1 MSGPQE
7 GQTKEQQGK
16 WEARMEATAER
27 QDQQG
32 HKEQGQQGG
41 KAAGHGGNGAEPID
55 VKSQVAKTL
64 IEAMERG
71 DTPWQKPWKAQCLR
85 PINPTTGNGY
95 RGINRVLLS
104 LSGRSSNLWLTYQQ
118 AAAKGWSVRKGEK
131 GTMIVKVVE
140 FDREDRGS
148 RGGPDSGGAGSAG
161 GSGRASVQGGRSRG
175 GSNGGDR
182 GGQAEGGS
190 QGKGDQDRKA
200 FALRRYF
207 VFNAEQIEGMPQPE
221 AEATNDKPFDV
232 AEKAE
237 AVIEAMK
244 ERTGLLVIHGGDK
257 AFYSPKL
264 DEVRIPA
271 KRSFHSE
278 YDYFSTIF
286 HEFSHSTLHEKRLNR
301 TNAIGQKWGDSA
313 YALEELRAEIASAIL
328 SDSTGLSARCSP
340 ESMKAHV
347 ENHSAYLRS
356 WIKAI
361 ERDPMAVF
369 SAAKD
374 AEAMAEYVLEQ
385 ERLFTALAPHKE
397 WIEEYEME
405 RRA

>member
-1 MSGPQE
+1 
-7 GQTKEQQGK
+7 
-16 WEARMEATAER
+16 MEATAKRQEQQQER
-27 QDQQG
+27 E
-32 HKEQGQQGG
+32 KQGQQS
-41 KAAGHGGNGAEPID
+41 AGQGQDGAERID

-85 PINPTTGNGY
+85 PINPTTNNGY

-118 AAAKGWSVRKGEK
+118 AAANGWNVRKGEK

-148 RGGPDSGGAGSAG
+148 RSGAGGGSATGSRGNGGRGG
-161 GSGRASVQGGRSRG
+161 GSGGSRG
-175 GSNGGDR
+175 GQGDGGAKER
-182 GGQAEGGS
+182 
-190 QGKGDQDRKA
+190 GDQDRKA

-207 VFNAEQIEGMPQPE
+207 VFNAEQIDGMPQQE
-221 AEATNDKPFDV
+221 AEVTGDKPFDV

-237 AVIEAMK
+237 AVIQAMK

-301 TNAIGQKWGDSA
+301 ADAIGQKWGDSA

-361 ERDPMAVF
+361 EKDPMAVF

-385 ERLFTALAPHKE
+385 ERLFTAMAPHKE
-397 WIEEYEME
+397 WVEEYEMAASV
-405 RRA
+405 R

>member
-1 MSGPQE
+1 
-7 GQTKEQQGK
+7 
-16 WEARMEATAER
+16 MEATAER

-32 HKEQGQQGG
+32 HREQGQQGW
-41 KAAGHGGNGAEPID
+41 KAAGNGGNGVDPID

-71 DTPWQKPWKAQCLR
+71 DTPWQKPWNAQCLR

-118 AAAKGWSVRKGEK
+118 AAANGWNVRKGEK

-140 FDREDRGS
+140 FNREDRGS
-148 RGGPDSGGAGSAG
+148 RGGPNSGGAGNAG
-161 GSGRASVQGGRSRG
+161 GSGSANNYGSRNRGSSGG
-175 GSNGGDR
+175 GSGGGR
-182 GGQAEGGS
+182 GGQAEGGAKE
-190 QGKGDQDRKA
+190 QGDQDRKA

-221 AEATNDKPFDV
+221 AEATSDKPFDV

-237 AVIEAMK
+237 AVIQAMK

-264 DEVRIPA
+264 DEVRVPV

-361 ERDPMAVF
+361 EKDPMAVF

-397 WIEEYEME
+397 WIAEYE
-405 RRA
+405 RHA

>member
-1 MSGPQE
+1 
-7 GQTKEQQGK
+7 
-16 WEARMEATAER
+16 MEATAER

-41 KAAGHGGNGAEPID
+41 KAAGHGGNGADPID

-71 DTPWQKPWKAQCLR
+71 DTPWQKPWKAQCLC
-85 PINPTTGNGY
+85 PKNPTTGNGY

-118 AAAKGWSVRKGEK
+118 AAANGWNVRKGEK

-148 RGGPDSGGAGSAG
+148 RGGPDAG
-161 GSGRASVQGGRSRG
+161 GSGSAAGSGGSGRNRNQGNRGRDQGGG
-175 GSNGGDR
+175 GGR
-182 GGQAEGGS
+182 GGQSDGGPKE
-190 QGKGDQDRKA
+190 QGDQDRKA

-221 AEATNDKPFDV
+221 AEATSDKPFDV

-237 AVIEAMK
+237 AVIQAMK

-264 DEVRIPA
+264 DEVRVPA
-271 KRSFHSE
+271 KRTFRSE

-385 ERLFTALAPHKE
+385 ERLFTAMSPHKE
-397 WIEEYEME
+397 WIDGYD
-405 RRA
+405 RAQNR

>member
-1 MSGPQE
+1 
-7 GQTKEQQGK
+7 
-16 WEARMEATAER
+16 MEATAER

-140 FDREDRGS
+140 FDREDRGG
-148 RGGPDSGGAGSAG
+148 RGGPDPGGAGS
-161 GSGRASVQGGRSRG
+161 ASVQGGRSRG

-207 VFNAEQIEGMPQPE
+207 VFNAEQIDGMPQPE
-221 AEATNDKPFDV
+221 VEATTDKPFDV

-237 AVIEAMK
+237 AVIQAMK

-385 ERLFTALAPHKE
+385 ERLFTAMAPHKE
-397 WIEEYEME
+397 WIAEYE
-405 RRA
+405 RQA

>member
-1 MSGPQE
+1 
-7 GQTKEQQGK
+7 
-16 WEARMEATAER
+16 MEATKER
-27 QDQQG
+27 QDQQ
-32 HKEQGQQGG
+32 ERDQQGQ
-41 KAAGHGGNGAEPID
+41 KAAGQGGDGSERID

-104 LSGRSSNLWLTYQQ
+104 LSGRSSNQWLTYQQ
-118 AAAKGWSVRKGEK
+118 AAANGWNVRKGEK

-140 FDREDRGS
+140 FDRKDRGGL
-148 RGGPDSGGAGSAG
+148 GGPESGGTGSAG
-161 GSGRASVQGGRSRG
+161 GSGSRSRG
-175 GSNGGDR
+175 NGNGGGR
-182 GGQAEGGS
+182 GGHGSSGDGGS
-190 QGKGDQDRKA
+190 KEQGDQDRKA

-221 AEATNDKPFDV
+221 VEATGDKPFDV

-237 AVIEAMK
+237 AVIQAMK

-271 KRSFHSE
+271 KRSFQSE

-385 ERLFTALAPHKE
+385 ERLFTAMAPHKE
-397 WIEEYEME
+397 WVEEYEMAVKV
-405 RRA
+405 R

>member
-1 MSGPQE
+1 
-7 GQTKEQQGK
+7 
-16 WEARMEATAER
+16 MEATAER

-41 KAAGHGGNGAEPID
+41 KAAGQGGNGADPID

-85 PINPTTGNGY
+85 PINPTTNNGY

-104 LSGRSSNLWLTYQQ
+104 LSGRSSNLWMTYQQ

-148 RGGPDSGGAGSAG
+148 RGGSDSGGTGNAG
-161 GSGRASVQGGRSRG
+161 GSRGASSHGSRSSGNGNGGGRG
-175 GSNGGDR
+175 GH
-182 GGQAEGGS
+182 AEGGS
-190 QGKGDQDRKA
+190 KEQGDQDRKS

-207 VFNAEQIEGMPQPE
+207 VFNAEQIEGMPQQE
-221 AEATNDKPFDV
+221 AEPTGDKPFDV

-237 AVIEAMK
+237 AVIQAMK
-244 ERTGLLVIHGGDK
+244 ERTGLIVIHGGDK

-264 DEVRIPA
+264 DEVRVPA
-271 KRSFHSE
+271 KRTFRSE

-301 TNAIGQKWGDSA
+301 TNAIGEKWGDSA

-340 ESMKAHV
+340 ESMVAHV

-361 ERDPMAVF
+361 EKDPMAVF

-397 WIEEYEME
+397 WVEEYEMAGA
-405 RRA
+405 RR

>member
-1 MSGPQE
+1 MNE
-7 GQTKEQQGK
+7 AKEQQPSD
-16 WEARMEATAER
+16 ETRV
-27 QDQQG
+27 
-32 HKEQGQQGG
+32 
-41 KAAGHGGNGAEPID
+41 N
-55 VKSQVAKTL
+55 VKSQVAQML
-64 IEAMERG
+64 IDAMERG
-71 DTPWQKPWKAQCLR
+71 DTPWQRPWDAQQGS
-85 PINPTTGNGY
+85 PMSAMNPTTGNAYKGV
-95 RGINRVLLS
+95 NRILLAIA
-104 LSGRSSNLWLTYQQ
+104 GAGFGSNHWMTYQQ
-118 AAAKGWSVRKGEK
+118 AAAKGWNVRKGEK

-140 FDREDRGS
+140 FDREDR
-148 RGGPDSGGAGSAG
+148 AGQAG
-161 GSGRASVQGGRSRG
+161 LGGR
-175 GSNGGDR
+175 D
-182 GGQAEGGS
+182 AGS
-190 QGKGDQDRKA
+190 QGAGGGWSGNRSGKRGGNIEGQSGHGNGGSKEQGDQDRKA

-221 AEATNDKPFDV
+221 AEAGNTESVSV

-237 AVIEAMK
+237 AVIAAMK

-271 KRSFHSE
+271 KRSFRSE

-347 ENHSAYLRS
+347 ENHSAYLKS

-361 ERDPMAVF
+361 EKDPMAVF

-397 WIEEYEME
+397 WVAEYE
-405 RRA
+405 RVASQK

>member
-1 MSGPQE
+1 MSHSPSANPGAP
-7 GQTKEQQGK
+7 TQQQD
-16 WEARMEATAER
+16 ER
-27 QDQQG
+27 
-32 HKEQGQQGG
+32 
-41 KAAGHGGNGAEPID
+41 ID

-85 PINPTTGNGY
+85 PINPTTSNGY

-104 LSGRSSNLWLTYQQ
+104 LSGRSSNLWMTYQQ
-118 AAAKGWSVRKGEK
+118 AAANGWSVRKGEK

-140 FDREDRGS
+140 FDKADQGRQ
-148 RGGPDSGGAGSAG
+148 GGHEIGGGAGSG
-161 GSGRASVQGGRSRG
+161 GTGSGSRSGRSG
-175 GSNGGDR
+175 GHGSGN
-182 GGQAEGGS
+182 GGS
-190 QGKGDQDRKA
+190 QAAHGDGGVKEQGDKDRKA
-200 FALRRYF
+200 VALRRYF

-221 AEATNDKPFDV
+221 AEAANDKPFDV

-237 AVIEAMK
+237 AVTQAMK
-244 ERTGLLVIHGGDK
+244 EQTGLLVIHGGDK

-264 DEVRIPA
+264 DEVRMPP
-271 KRSFHSE
+271 KRAFHSE

-286 HEFSHSTLHEKRLNR
+286 HEISHSTLHEKRLNR

-313 YALEELRAEIASAIL
+313 FALEELRAEIASAIL
-328 SDSTGLSARCSP
+328 SESTGLSAKCSP

-347 ENHSAYLRS
+347 DNHSAYLRS

-361 ERDPMAVF
+361 EKDPMAIF

-374 AEAMAEYVLEQ
+374 AELMSEYVLAQ
-385 ERLFTALAPHKE
+385 ERQMTAMAPHKE
-397 WIEEYEME
+397 WVEEYEMA

>member
-1 MSGPQE
+1 
-7 GQTKEQQGK
+7 
-16 WEARMEATAER
+16 MEATAER
-27 QDQQG
+27 QEKQERDQQG
-32 HKEQGQQGG
+32 Q
-41 KAAGHGGNGAEPID
+41 KAAEHGGNGAGQGGDGAERID

-118 AAAKGWSVRKGEK
+118 AAANGWNVRKGEK

-148 RGGPDSGGAGSAG
+148 RGGPDSGGAGNAG
-161 GSGRASVQGGRSRG
+161 GSRGASSHGSRSSGGG
-175 GSNGGDR
+175 NGGGR

-190 QGKGDQDRKA
+190 KEQGDQDRKA

-207 VFNAEQIEGMPQPE
+207 VFNAEQIDGMPQPE
-221 AEATNDKPFDV
+221 AEATTDKPFDV

-237 AVIEAMK
+237 AVIQAMK

-264 DEVRIPA
+264 DEVRVPA
-271 KRSFHSE
+271 KRTFRSE

-301 TNAIGQKWGDSA
+301 ADAIGQKWGDSA

-385 ERLFTALAPHKE
+385 ERLFTAITPHKE
-397 WIEEYEME
+397 WIEEYEMAASA
-405 RRA
+405 R

>member
-1 MSGPQE
+1 
-7 GQTKEQQGK
+7 
-16 WEARMEATAER
+16 MEATAER
-27 QDQQG
+27 QDQQ
-32 HKEQGQQGG
+32 ERYQQGQ
-41 KAAGHGGNGAEPID
+41 KAAGQGGDGSERID

-85 PINPTTGNGY
+85 PINLTTGNGY

-118 AAAKGWSVRKGEK
+118 AAANGWNVKKGEK

-140 FDREDRGS
+140 FDRADRGG
-148 RGGPDSGGAGSAG
+148 RGGPESGGTGSAG
-161 GSGRASVQGGRSRG
+161 GSGSRSRG
-175 GSNGGDR
+175 NGNGGGR
-182 GGQAEGGS
+182 GGHGSSGDGGS
-190 QGKGDQDRKA
+190 KEQGDQDRKA

-221 AEATNDKPFDV
+221 AEATGDKQFDV

-237 AVIEAMK
+237 AVIQAMK

-385 ERLFTALAPHKE
+385 ERLFTVMEPHRE
-397 WIEEYEME
+397 WVAEYE
-405 RRA
+405 R

>member
-1 MSGPQE
+1 
-7 GQTKEQQGK
+7 
-16 WEARMEATAER
+16 MEATAER

-118 AAAKGWSVRKGEK
+118 AAANGWNVRKGEK

-148 RGGPDSGGAGSAG
+148 RGGPDSGGAGNAG
-161 GSGRASVQGGRSRG
+161 GSGTANSHGSRGRG
-175 GSNGGDR
+175 GSGGGKGEGR

-190 QGKGDQDRKA
+190 NEQGDKDRKA

-221 AEATNDKPFDV
+221 AEATSDKPFDV

-237 AVIEAMK
+237 AVIQAMK

-264 DEVRIPA
+264 DEVRVPV

-328 SDSTGLSARCSP
+328 SDSTGLSSRCSP

-385 ERLFTALAPHKE
+385 ERLFTAMAPHKE
-397 WIEEYEME
+397 WIAEYE
-405 RRA
+405 R

>member
-1 MSGPQE
+1 
-7 GQTKEQQGK
+7 
-16 WEARMEATAER
+16 MEATAKRQEQQQER
-27 QDQQG
+27 E
-32 HKEQGQQGG
+32 KQGQQS
-41 KAAGHGGNGAEPID
+41 AGQGQDGAERID

-85 PINPTTGNGY
+85 PINPTTNNGY

-118 AAAKGWSVRKGEK
+118 AAANGWNVRKGEK

-148 RGGPDSGGAGSAG
+148 RSGAGG
-161 GSGRASVQGGRSRG
+161 GSATGSRGNGGRGGGSRG
-175 GSNGGDR
+175 GQGDGGAKER
-182 GGQAEGGS
+182 
-190 QGKGDQDRKA
+190 GDQDRKA

-207 VFNAEQIEGMPQPE
+207 VFNAEQIDGMPQQE
-221 AEATNDKPFDV
+221 AEVTGDKPFDV

-237 AVIEAMK
+237 AVIQAMK

-301 TNAIGQKWGDSA
+301 ADAIGQKWGDSA

-361 ERDPMAVF
+361 EKDPMAVF

-385 ERLFTALAPHKE
+385 ERLFTAMAPHKE
-397 WIEEYEME
+397 WVEEYEMAASV
-405 RRA
+405 R